1 MIRGCGELTF
11 PGLKAD
17 PPNRSDSRLLGKDAA
32 SPAISRRGHRLAY
45 SSFSFHSSIWRIA
58 APGGS
63 KARDEK
69 SAGSVN
75 GNTPF
80 IYSTRDDSS
89 PQFSPDG
96 KRIAF
101 MSNRSGNL
109 EIWVCDSDGSSPVQL
124 TSFRGPNVSTPRWSP
139 DGGRI
144 AFDSDAEGEI
154 RRLDDRRERREASSH
169 DYPSGERWEPELVA
183 RRTVDLL

>member
-1 MIRGCGELTF
+1 MGARLFFGTVLHESGLWRIDVSGSEGRSAEPQRLAALGEN
-11 PGLKAD
+11 AV
-17 PPNRSDSRLLGKDAA
+17 

-75 GNTPF
+75 GDTPF
-80 IYSTRDDSS
+80 IYSTRDDNS
-89 PQFSPDG
+89 PEFSPDG

-101 MSNRSGNL
+101 MSNRSGDW
-109 EIWVCDSDGSSPVQL
+109 EIWVCDSDGSNPVQL

-144 AFDSDAEGEI
+144 AFDSDAEGE
-154 RRLDDRRERREASSH
+154 
-169 DYPSGERWEPELVA
+169 
-183 RRTVDLL
+183 